1 MSRLN
6 VLILAAGE
14 GTRMKSARPKV
25 LHEAAGKPLLS
36 HILDA
41 ALGLRAAGTAVV
53 LGRAADDVK
62 TRFAGRGLQFLLQ
75 RERRGSG
82 HAVMAAR
89 SWLARRG
96 GDVVVLCG
104 DAPLVK
110 PGSLKALAALHRR
123 EGNAATILTA
133 RVSDPFGYG
142 RIVRGPD
149 GRPRAIVEQKD
160 ASPEQLAV
168 NEINSGAYVFRVS
181 DLVKALSRLR
191 PDNAKGEYYLT
202 DVIAVLASSGRSL
215 GAYCVEGGEE
225 CLGVNTRAELA
236 AAEKILR
243 RRQVVRLMAAGVT
256 VLDPE
261 NTYVDSGVEVGPDTV
276 LWPQTYLLGETR
288 VGSGCR
294 IGPWTW
300 LKDCRVADGAR
311 VAASFAEEAEVG
323 PEASVGPYARLRGG
337 TRLGPKVKV
346 GNFVEIKKS
355 VLARGVKA
363 GHLSYLGDARIG
375 ADVNIGAGTITCNYD
390 GVAKHPTV
398 IGAGAF
404 IGSNVNFVAPVT
416 VGRGAVVGAGSTVT
430 KDVPAG
436 ALALERSQQILK
448 PGWARRR
455 RAGR

>member
-1 MSRLN
+1 
-6 VLILAAGE
+6 
-14 GTRMKSARPKV
+14 MKSARPKV
-25 LHEAAGKPLLS
+25 LHEAAGKPLLA
-36 HILDA
+36 HVLDA
-41 ALGLRAAGTAVV
+41 ASALRPDGTAVV
-53 LGRAADDVK
+53 LGRAADEVK
-62 TRFAGRGLQFLLQ
+62 TCFAGRGLQFVLQ

-110 PGSLKALAALHRR
+110 PESLKGLAALHRR

-133 RVSDPFGYG
+133 RVADSSGYG
-142 RIVRGPD
+142 RIIRGFD
-149 GRPRAIVEQKD
+149 GDLKAIIEQKD

-168 NEINSGAYVFRVS
+168 NEINSGAYVFRVR
-181 DLVKALSRLR
+181 DLLRALSRLR
-191 PDNAKGEYYLT
+191 PENAKGEYYLT
-202 DVIAVLASSGRSL
+202 DVIAVLASSGGAL
-215 GAYCVEGGEE
+215 GALCVEGGEE

-243 RRQVVRLMAAGVT
+243 RRQVERLMAAGVT
-256 VLDPE
+256 VLDPDD
-261 NTYVDSGVEVGPDTV
+261 TYVDSGVQVGPDTV
-276 LWPQTYLLGETR
+276 IWPQTYLLGDTR
-288 VGSGCR
+288 VGAGCR

-311 VAASFAEEAEVG
+311 VTASFAEESEVG

-346 GNFVEIKKS
+346 GNFVEVKKS

-375 ADVNIGAGTITCNYD
+375 EDVNIGAGTITCNFD
-390 GVAKHPTV
+390 GVAKHPTI

-404 IGSNVNFVAPVT
+404 IGSNVSFVAPVSI
-416 VGRGAVVGAGSTVT
+416 GRGAVVGAGSTVT
-430 KDVPAG
+430 ENVPAG
-436 ALALERSQQILK
+436 ALALERSRQIMK
-448 PGWARRR
+448 PGWARRK